1 MTALLSVKLIVSTRD
16 GSHGYLEQ
24 NNHPQLAPRVFRL
37 ASDGEF
43 LEQCSL
49 ESFNVEGNRAR
60 RYGTNFK
67 LCDME
72 AG

>member
-49 ESFNVEGNRAR
+49 
-60 RYGTNFK
+60 
-67 LCDME
+67 
-72 AG
+72 